1 MHDMLVRLV
10 RLRAAEPL
18 VRRVWEESGV
28 LVRPCRSYELHLLQ
42 RWIHENFSPKWVSE
56 ATVAVCHCPPA
67 CFIATQRAR
76 IVGFACY
83 DATSRGFFGP
93 MGVEENL
100 RGCGIGEALLVAGLQ
115 RMREMG
121 YAYAIIGGV
130 GPADFYRKV
139 VGATDIEE
147 STPGIYEDIL
157 NEG

>member
-67 CFIATQRAR
+67 CFITTQRAR
-76 IVGFACY
+76 IV
-83 DATSRGFFGP
+83 
-93 MGVEENL
+93 
-100 RGCGIGEALLVAGLQ
+100 
-115 RMREMG
+115 
-121 YAYAIIGGV
+121 GV

>member
-10 RLRAAEPL
+10 HLQAAEPL
-18 VRRVWEESGV
+18 VHKTWEEHGV
-28 LVRPCRSYELHLLQ
+28 LVRPCRPYELHLLQ
-42 RWIHENFSPKWVSE
+42 RWVRGNFSSKWVSE
-56 ATVAVCHCPPA
+56 ATVAMSHCPPA
-67 CFIATQRAR
+67 CFIATRQAR

-83 DATSRGFFGP
+83 DTTSRGFFGP
-93 MGVEENL
+93 MGVSEEL
-100 RGCGIGEALLVAGLQ
+100 RGCGVGRTLLVAALQ

-147 STPGIYEDIL
+147 STPGIYEDML
-157 NEG
+157 NEE